1 MRLSVSGD
9 NIYISEKLRECI
21 SRCVHFALGR
31 FSLLIDRVAI
41 RVRDI
46 NGPRGGIDKRC
57 QVIVKLKTTRTN
69 PIAVTDDDES
79 LPVAISHAIE
89 KAGKTVARAVMRK
102 RHKRLKK
109 HRRVQVETIYANDNE
124 GHDGW
129 EKYPGGII
137 HKNYGVHDHE
147 NKNQETA

>member
-46 NGPRGGIDKRC
+46 NGPRGGIDKSC
-57 QVIVKLKTTRTN
+57 QVIVKINMTRSC
-69 PIAVTDDDES
+69 PVVITDDDES

-89 KAGKTVARAVMRK
+89 KAGRAVARAVERK

-109 HRRVQVETIYANDNE
+109 HRRVQVEETTYANDSE

-129 EKYPGGII
+129 E
-137 HKNYGVHDHE
+137 
-147 NKNQETA
+147 